1 MKTKAITAILL
12 VTVITTGLFAQKT
25 PPSPGVG
32 LTIYNDNFGVIRER
46 RQMDFAE
53 GLNTVKFTDVASAI
67 DPTSVKFSCLTSPGA
82 IQILEQNYE
91 FDLVDTFALLKRY
104 IDKEVSIK
112 IKGSGSDPTKTA
124 TGILAAYI
132 GRDIILKTG
141 DEMNIIS
148 DSSVEA
154 IWLSKAPDDLVTKP
168 TLVWFAKSDV
178 AGSQLVEVTY
188 STEQISWKA
197 DYSAI
202 LSPNDDKIDLSGW
215 VTIDNKSG
223 ASYKDAAIKL
233 MAGDVRRIREP
244 QFDKMYKA
252 GMVMSSMEERA
263 PSFEEKAFAEYHLY
277 TLTRPSTIN
286 NNQIKQIELITP
298 ASNIPAT
305 KLFIFDRQ
313 MNPKKIQVKIE
324 FENLTENGLGIAM
337 PKGKIR
343 VFKRDSADDTLE
355 FIGEDSIDHTPNKEK
370 LSLYIGDAFD
380 IVPEYKML
388 DSQLGPNSGEYRWR
402 KEKHQVEIRNR
413 KNEAITVFVDE
424 KFTPW
429 MNWTIDESTH
439 TYEKK
444 DAFTARFKVEIKA
457 DSTEKLI
464 YSTTQTW

>member
-12 VTVITTGLFAQKT
+12 ATVITTGLLAEKT

-46 RQMDFAE
+46 RQMDFTE

-67 DPTSVKFSCLTSPGA
+67 DPTSMKFSCLSSPGA
-82 IQILEQNYE
+82 ISILEQNYE
-91 FDLVDTFALLKRY
+91 YDLVDKFALLKRY

-112 IKGSGSDPTKTA
+112 IKGSGSDPTKTT
-124 TGILAAYI
+124 TGILSAYI
-132 GRDIILKTG
+132 GSDIILKNG
-141 DEMNIIS
+141 EELNIIA

-168 TLVWFAKSDV
+168 TLVWFAKSNA

-188 STEQISWKA
+188 TTEQISWKA

-223 ASYKDAAIKL
+223 ASYKDASIKL
-233 MAGDVRRIREP
+233 MAGDVRRLNEP
-244 QFDKMYKA
+244 GFDRKYRGEMMMA
-252 GMVMSSMEERA
+252 VDASA

-298 ASNIPAT
+298 ASDVPAT
-305 KLFIFDRQ
+305 KLFIFNRQ

-324 FENLTENGLGIAM
+324 FENLKENGLGIAL

-388 DSQLGPNSGEYRWR
+388 SSEVGPRSGEYRWR
-402 KEKHQVEIRNR
+402 KEQHQVEIRNR

-464 YSTTQTW
+464 YSTTQSW